1 MEDRGGRAIIAIDLL
16 RFACA
21 LLVVG
26 FHFGTAFAY
35 SPSQSSAILL
45 AGLPVGSA
53 RGTCFGWIGVE
64 LFFVISGFVIAFS
77 AESGG
82 PGDFVRRRAL
92 RERERRRAG
101 VRRAAARTRAR
112 LAAGSR
118 VLADRALDRSVL
130 LDAGDRGRV
139 LSADRH
145 GTAQRRPRGGNR
157 ASRAADRRAQPRF
170 LAGRDALRRVAD
182 DGLSPIPAAIV
193 AAGLLLRARHSG
205 VGDGAA
211 RRDGGARRPD
221 GPVLPDDLDRHHR
234 AVERARAS
242 ARLARSAPAD
252 AGLHRRS
259 RDRLRRD
266 R

>member
-1 MEDRGGRAIIAIDLL
+1 MEDRGGRAIIAIELL

-92 RERERRRAG
+92 RERVRRRAG
-101 VRRAAARTRAR
+101 VRRAAARARAG
-112 LAAGSR
+112 LAAVGR

-145 GTAQRRPRGGNR
+145 GTAQRRPRGGDR
-157 ASRAADRRAQPRF
+157 APR
-170 LAGRDALRRVAD
+170 G
-182 DGLSPIPAAIV
+182 
-193 AAGLLLRARHSG
+193 
-205 VGDGAA
+205 
-211 RRDGGARRPD
+211 DGGARRPH
-221 GPVLPDDLDRHHR
+221 GPVLPDDPGRYRR

-242 ARLARSAPAD
+242 ARVARPDPAD
-252 AGLHRRS
+252 AGLHRWPCHR
-259 RDRLRRD
+259 
-266 R
+266 